1 MYASISITVGLCT
14 HIKINKIKHMLQFCF
29 KKKMLYAAYPPA
41 VFCSSH
47 ALQLRSQVLR
57 QILMLYKLRVK
68 RHFLK
73 LSLLSVA
80 VVVVVFFFSAQTGCF

>member
-1 MYASISITVGLCT
+1 
-14 HIKINKIKHMLQFCF
+14 MLQFCF

-41 VFCSSH
+41 VFCSSL

-57 QILMLYKLRVK
+57 QILMLYKLRVR

-80 VVVVVFFFSAQTGCF
+80 VVVFFFFCSDRVFLGHRPGLKVRLNLA